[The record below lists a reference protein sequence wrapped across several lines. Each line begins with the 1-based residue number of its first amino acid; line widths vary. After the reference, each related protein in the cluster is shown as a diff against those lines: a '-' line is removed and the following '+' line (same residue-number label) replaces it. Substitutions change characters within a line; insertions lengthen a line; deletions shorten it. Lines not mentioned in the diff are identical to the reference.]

1 MSYDRHPAGV
11 ETGVARLDTRL
22 TGLNDESS
30 KRFDDSAALTTAM
43 NVVIRATIDVCQWA
57 GNTATPCRPPALG
70 LTDGHGIRVARALLL
85 QQQGSEIAM
94 RPVAA
99 RWRTNDAGHGASML
113 AIAASQWRVRL
124 RRSVALLSMIAIA
137 VAGFT
142 LLTGAAVTSRLEAVG
157 TVSANYRPVYD
168 LLVRPKDAV
177 LPLEQER
184 NLVQSGQ
191 LAGIHG
197 GITPAQW
204 HEIQAVQGVS
214 VAAPVAMIGY
224 VMRTVPVTV
233 DLSQHLDPNAE
244 RQVLRVQPT
253 WLTDAGL
260 SHIPDGPAFLYVTRN
275 RLEVV
280 PNSELRS
287 GGGLPP
293 PEEIDADGRRVKI
306 CPAAAAVNEQ
316 DWLSPTDPRARS
328 SLTCVGGPGSTDRE
342 GKAMRPVVTL
352 VWTVPFLMAAVDP
365 DSEAALAGLDDAV
378 TSGRYFTPA
387 EAPTSRRLDGMP
399 YPYSVLPVLV
409 ADQPQVDSTL
419 DVAVQRLNPD
429 AADLVRTTADDQRL
443 RAALGTQAGIPV
455 AQSSTPVQKPY
466 QDMVNRMLR
475 PDDLGVEDDL
485 ATANTMWLDQFWT
498 VGPPKRVQ
506 SGDGLRAQ
514 PDPYDLKI
522 WGQGADDGGSSRR
535 VPMEFADTS
544 VRSGVAVHQNLS
556 HGYEAQPG
564 DVQMPDAAL
573 GAVGTFDPARISLGS
588 ALSAVPMD
596 TYFNP
601 GADGA
606 DEASRQALGGRRL
619 APNSNVTG
627 LLSQPPLM
635 LTTMEALPAV
645 FDPGAYSTE
654 PSYPEYQLNTAAPIS
669 VVRVRLAGDVGI
681 DSLSRER
688 VRVIAEEIAQRTGL
702 QVDITL
708 GSSPT
713 AMTVHYPAGN
723 YGRPDLAV
731 AEPWV
736 RKGVASVLVRA
747 ADRKSVLLSVLV
759 LTVCALAVLNA
770 NTAAIRARRTEFGIL
785 TCLGWGRRHLL
796 QLMFIEIVGIGFA
809 AGIAGTGLALGIAL
823 GLGLNIAWSHTLL
836 AVPAAVALALLAGG
850 WPAWRAAR
858 PDPGEIIRPAV
869 LGLAVRRQAPRRLT
883 TLALA
888 NLARTPGRTALGAM
902 SLMIG
907 VAALTMLLAITF
919 AFRGALTGTL
929 LGAAV
934 TLQARAVDHIAVAV
948 TIVLGIVSVADVLY
962 LNISERAAE
971 FALFGAV
978 GWTDA
983 MLNRLVIVE
992 ATGMG
997 VIGGTLGAAAGL
1009 GAAAVFAGGV
1019 TAPLIWC
1026 SVVALA
1032 FGVVVSAVSVVVPIA
1047 MLRRLPTAQLLADG

>member
-1 MSYDRHPAGV
+1 
-11 ETGVARLDTRL
+11 
-22 TGLNDESS
+22 
-30 KRFDDSAALTTAM
+30 
-43 NVVIRATIDVCQWA
+43 
-57 GNTATPCRPPALG
+57 
-70 LTDGHGIRVARALLL
+70 
-85 QQQGSEIAM
+85 
-94 RPVAA
+94 
-99 RWRTNDAGHGASML
+99 ML
-113 AIAASQWRVRL
+113 AIAVSQWRVRL
-124 RRSVALLSMIAIA
+124 RRSLALLSMIAVA

-142 LLTGAAVTSRLEAVG
+142 LLTGAAVTARLDAVG
-157 TVSANYRPVYD
+157 TVNANYRPVYD

-177 LPLEQER
+177 LPLERDR
-184 NLVQSGQ
+184 NMVQSGQ
-191 LAGIHG
+191 LAGMRG
-197 GITPAQW
+197 GITVDQW
-204 HEIQAVQGVS
+204 HQIQGVRGVS

-224 VMRTVPVTV
+224 VMRTVPLTV
-233 DLSQHLDPNAE
+233 DLSDHLDPSAE

-253 WLTDAGL
+253 WVTDAGL
-260 SHIPDGPAFLYVTRN
+260 SQIPDGPAYLYVTRN
-275 RLEVV
+275 RLDVV
-280 PNSELRS
+280 PNSALTS

-293 PEEIDADGRRVKI
+293 PEEIDADGRRVKV
-306 CPAAAAVNEQ
+306 CPAAEAVGAQ
-316 DWLSPTDPRARS
+316 DWLSPTDLRARS
-328 SLTCVGGPGSTDRE
+328 SLTCVGGPGSRDRE
-342 GKAMRPVVTL
+342 GRATRPAVTL
-352 VWTVPFLMAAVDP
+352 VWTVPFLMAAIDP

-378 TSGRYFTPA
+378 ASGRYFTPA

-399 YPYSVLPVLV
+399 YPYSVLPILI
-409 ADQPQVDSTL
+409 ADQPQVDTAL
-419 DVAVQRLNPD
+419 TVDVQRLGAD
-429 AADLVRTTADDQRL
+429 AAQLVRTSADDQRL
-443 RAALGTQAGIPV
+443 RAGLGDASGTSIAHTK
-455 AQSSTPVQKPY
+455 TPLAKPY
-466 QDMVNRMLR
+466 RDMVDRMLQ
-475 PDDLGVEDDL
+475 PGELGVEYDL

-498 VGPPKRVQ
+498 VGPPKRVPA
-506 SGDGLRAQ
+506 GDGLRAE

-544 VRSGVAVHQNLS
+544 VRSGVAVHRNLS

-573 GAVGTFDPARISLGS
+573 GAVGTFDPARISLGD

-606 DEASRQALGGRRL
+606 DDASRRALGGRPL

-635 LTTMEALPAV
+635 LTTMAALPAV
-645 FDPGAYSTE
+645 FDTGAYSTE
-654 PSYPEYQLNTAAPIS
+654 PSYPEYQLNSGAPIS

-681 DSLSRER
+681 DPLSRER
-688 VRVIAEEIAQRTGL
+688 VRLIAEEIAQRTGL

-736 RKGVASVLVRA
+736 QKGVAAVLVRA

-759 LTVCALAVLNA
+759 LAVCALAVLNA

-796 QLMFIEIVGIGFA
+796 RLMFIEIAGIGLA
-809 AGIAGTGLALGIAL
+809 AGVAGTGLALGIAV

-836 AVPAAVALALLAGG
+836 AIPAAVTLALLAGG

-858 PDPGEIIRPAV
+858 PDPAEVIRPAV
-869 LGLAVRRQAPRRLT
+869 AGFALRGHAPRRLT

-888 NLARTPGRTALGAM
+888 NLVRTPGRTILGAL
-902 SLMIG
+902 SLTIG

-929 LGAAV
+929 LGDAV

-948 TIVLGIVSVADVLY
+948 TIVLGVVSVADVLY
-962 LNISERAAE
+962 LNISERAPE
-971 FALFGAV
+971 LALFGAV

-983 MLNRLVIVE
+983 MLNRLVVVE
-992 ATGMG
+992 AVGMG
-997 VIGGTLGAAAGL
+997 ILGGALGAAAGL
-1009 GAAAVFAGGV
+1009 GAAAAFAGGV
-1019 TAPLIWC
+1019 TT
-1026 SVVALA
+1026 SVVWCAVAALT
-1032 FGVVVSAVSVVVPIA
+1032 FGVAVSAVSVVVPIA
-1047 MLRRLPTAQLLADG
+1047 VLRRLPTAQLLADG